1 MKYVIAAPP
10 GGLSHFL
17 SRIVANEYNFKVH
30 STGSYH
36 SLNKTY
42 SSQTVQIDEFNNVIH
57 DTDHKVICL
66 HNFDNRDLSTC
77 FKNRTTV
84 NIVIDGDY
92 EIYLNNYYRKA
103 IQPSS
108 TYQNKFINQSQKTF
122 PTSENYLREEFFFM
136 YQAAVNQEISWI
148 PKHPI
153 GITISFG
160 NFYKLKT
167 FTNELSK
174 IPGLVPTNVED
185 IWNHFITAQQSILDR
200 VSLYQPICDQVI
212 QGKPAVVPEYFDNV
226 DFGIMCG
233 MIFVQTGIDK
243 LNLNNNNWP

>member
-10 GGLSHFL
+10 GGLAHFL
-17 SRIVANEYNFKVH
+17 SRIVANEYNFEVH

-42 SSQTVQIDEFNNVIH
+42 SSQTAHIDEFNNAIH

-66 HNFDNRDLSTC
+66 HNFDNRNLSTC
-77 FKNRTTV
+77 FGNRTVV

-108 TYQNKFINQSQKTF
+108 TYWNKFINQSQKTF

-136 YQAAVNQEISWI
+136 YQAVVNHEISWI
-148 PKHPI
+148 PKQPL

-160 NFYKLKT
+160 NFYKLNT

-174 IPGLVPTNVED
+174 IPGLAPTAVED

-212 QGKPAVVPEYFDNV
+212 QGTPAVVPEYFDNV

-243 LNLNNNNWP
+243 LNLNNNNWL

>member
-10 GGLSHFL
+10 GGLAHFL
-17 SRIVANEYNFKVH
+17 SRIVANEYNFEVH

-42 SSQTVQIDEFNNVIH
+42 SSQTAHIDEFNNAIH

-66 HNFDNRDLSTC
+66 HNFDNRNLSTC
-77 FKNRTTV
+77 FGNRTVV

-108 TYQNKFINQSQKTF
+108 TYWNKFINQSQKTF

-136 YQAAVNQEISWI
+136 YQAVVNHKIAWLPQKPQGINI
-148 PKHPI
+148 PFSSFYNLYAFKSALATIPEFTPI
-153 GITISFG
+153 Q
-160 NFYKLKT
+160 
-167 FTNELSK
+167 
-174 IPGLVPTNVED
+174 VEET
-185 IWNHFITAQQSILDR
+185 WNHFITAQQAITDR
-200 VSLYQPICDQVI
+200 VSRYQPICDDI
-212 QGKPAVVPEYFDNV
+212 ILGKIPEVPEYFDNV

-233 MIFVQTGIDK
+233 MIFVQTGQDK
-243 LNLNNNNWP
+243 LNLNTDNWI